1 MFAENPSLQKAFA
14 GFADAPVSS
23 LTSNAEYL
31 KQVDLV
37 ADRLD
42 NMIAT
47 LDNTLQIMGQFKYM
61 GHSHAARGIDRS
73 DFELFGRTFMAELAA
88 RGVSSADLEDFR
100 AVLRVG
106 VQRIAENLY

>member
-14 GFADAPVSS
+14 SFADVPASALPSS
-23 LTSNAEYL
+23 GDYL
-31 KQVDLV
+31 KQVHLV

-42 NMIAT
+42 NMIST
-47 LDNTLQIMGQFKYM
+47 LDNTMQIMGQFKYM

-73 DFELFGRTFMAELAA
+73 DFELFGRNFMAELAA

-100 AVLRVG
+100 TVFRIG

>member
-1 MFAENPSLQKAFA
+1 MFVENPSLQKAFA
-14 GFADAPVSS
+14 GFADAPVAS

-42 NMIAT
+42 NMIST

-106 VQRIAENLY
+106 VQRIVENLY

>member
-1 MFAENPSLQKAFA
+1 MFAENPSLQKAFSA
-14 GFADAPVSS
+14 FAELPAAALP
-23 LTSNAEYL
+23 SNADYL

-42 NMIAT
+42 NMIST

-61 GHSHAARGIDRS
+61 GHSHAARGLDRA
-73 DFELFGRTFMAELAA
+73 DFEMFGRTFMAELAA

-100 AVLRVG
+100 VVLHVG
-106 VQRIAENLY
+106 VQRIVENLY